1 MSNLKLCKK
10 CKQNNEPVMHGYIG
24 WLKDECY
31 ECPVCKGQL
40 EDTILT
46 IDEYKIIDNISDDVS
61 FLEAMIKLKQDDI
74 IEYQS
79 RMSQFKL
86 QQEQKDEIEEKQ
98 QENQVHCPY
107 CNSTNVKKITG
118 TERAVSVGML
128 GLFSKKLNKSFKCKN
143 CGGTF

>member
-1 MSNLKLCKK
+1 MKKICKN
-10 CKQNNEPVMHGYIG
+10 CGYINVG
-24 WLKDECY
+24 ETKPCPICQKSDWEDYNIYQIKKISTDE
-31 ECPVCKGQL
+31 
-40 EDTILT
+40 
-46 IDEYKIIDNISDDVS
+46 S
-61 FLEAMIKLKQDDI
+61 FLEAMIKLKEKDP
-74 IEYQS
+74 IEYQLKLN
-79 RMSQFKL
+79 QFKL